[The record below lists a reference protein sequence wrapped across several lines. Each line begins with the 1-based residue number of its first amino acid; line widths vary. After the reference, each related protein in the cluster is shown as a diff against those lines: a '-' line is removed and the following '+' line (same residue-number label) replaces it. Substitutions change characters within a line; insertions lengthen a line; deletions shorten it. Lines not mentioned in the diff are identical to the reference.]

1 MRIMRPVRNPLPVS
15 FPVVGGDP
23 ALRAELKAMADRDT
37 QVGGPT
43 DERHCARL
51 WEILDDYEC
60 WPGRRLVDD
69 DGESAAWIIAQRAPF
84 DPGLQ
89 HRCLEMLEVSVACGD
104 AQPAHYALL
113 LDRVRMADGKD
124 QLYGSQ
130 FVRSDDGNSVVP
142 WPIEDVEHVDA
153 RRERVGLTPLAEQAR
168 EMREQ
173 YHRRVAH

>member
-1 MRIMRPVRNPLPVS
+1 
-15 FPVVGGDP
+15 VGDDP

-37 QVGGPT
+37 QAGGPT
-43 DERHCARL
+43 DERHRERL

-69 DGESAAWIIAQRAPF
+69 DGETAAWILAQRAVF

-89 HRCLEMLEVSVACGD
+89 RRCLEMLEIAVAYGD
-104 AQPAHYALL
+104 APAAHYALL

-130 FVRSDDGNSVVP
+130 FVRTEDGNSVVP
-142 WPIEDVEHVDA
+142 WPIEDAEHVDD
-153 RRERVGLTPLAEQAR
+153 RRAHAGLTPLAEQAR

-173 YHRRVAH
+173 FHRRVAQ

>member
-1 MRIMRPVRNPLPVS
+1 
-15 FPVVGGDP
+15 
-23 ALRAELKAMADRDT
+23 MAAHDT
-37 QVGGPT
+37 QAGGPT

-69 DGESAAWIIAQRAPF
+69 DGESAAWILAQRALF
-84 DPGLQ
+84 DPELQ
-89 HRCLEMLEVSVACGD
+89 RRCLEMLEIAVACGD

-168 EMREQ
+168 EMRDQ
-173 YHRRVAH
+173 FQRRVAH

>member
-1 MRIMRPVRNPLPVS
+1 M
-15 FPVVGGDP
+15 GGDP
-23 ALRAELKAMADRDT
+23 GLRAELKAMADRDT
-37 QVGGPT
+37 QTGGPT

-69 DGESAAWIIAQRAPF
+69 DGESAAWIIAQRALF

-89 HRCLEMLEVSVACGD
+89 HRCLEMLEVAVACGD

-173 YHRRVAH
+173 YHRRVAR

>member
-1 MRIMRPVRNPLPVS
+1 
-15 FPVVGGDP
+15 VGGDP

-37 QVGGPT
+37 DAGGPT
-43 DERHCARL
+43 DESHGARL

-69 DGESAAWIIAQRAPF
+69 DGAAAAWILAQRAVF

-89 HRCLEMLEVSVACGD
+89 RRCLEMLEIAVACGD
-104 AQPAHYALL
+104 APPAHYALL

-124 QLYGSQ
+124 QVYGSQ
-130 FVRSDDGNSVVP
+130 FVRSKDGDSVVP
-142 WPIEDVEHVDA
+142 WPIEDAAQVDV

-168 EMREQ
+168 EMRAQ
-173 YHRRVAH
+173 YQRRVTR

>member
-1 MRIMRPVRNPLPVS
+1 
-15 FPVVGGDP
+15 
-23 ALRAELKAMADRDT
+23 MADRDT
-37 QVGGPT
+37 HAGGPT
-43 DERHCARL
+43 DERHGERL

-69 DGESAAWIIAQRAPF
+69 DGEMAAWILAQRAVF

-89 HRCLEMLEVSVACGD
+89 RRCLEMLEIAVAYGD
-104 AQPAHYALL
+104 APAAHYALL

-130 FVRSDDGNSVVP
+130 FVRSEDGNSVVP
-142 WPIEDVEHVDA
+142 WPIEDAEHVDE
-153 RRERVGLTPLAEQAR
+153 RRGRVGLTPLAEQAR

-173 YHRRVAH
+173 FHRRVAH